1 LRKFISWKQSIELL
15 KTLKVDGVVSERIPL
30 QNSLDRILSEDI
42 IAKEN
47 SPKHQTSALDGFA
60 IKIIDQQSEFI
71 QIAENDN
78 PAGSSQIPT
87 LENGIA
93 IKTFTGS
100 PMPFGSDTLVPIE
113 NVEVIE
119 NRLYIRQKVSIGNG
133 VRPVGEVWK
142 RDEVIISKGTKI
154 SPFEIGIMAELN
166 IVSPKVAVKPK
177 VSIFTTGDEVL
188 LLGEEKSRES
198 QIRSS
203 NNYTLESLVFKNG
216 GEAIQLGSVGD
227 SKSEMLETFQNALK
241 SSDLIVTTGGVSVG
255 DYDFVR
261 DIVEKLEF
269 EILFHGVKIK
279 PGQHI
284 LVAKKGEKVLLS
296 LPGFAY
302 SSTIT
307 AILYLLP
314 LIRSR
319 LGLEF
324 QNTFTD
330 AVLKEDFYKRSK
342 KTEITACNLYFKD
355 GSISVGFENKKIGTS
370 AILRNM
376 LDSPALLFSNENCGD
391 KKAGEIVRV
400 IIL

>member
-1 LRKFISWKQSIELL
+1 LRNFISWEESQKILE
-15 KTLKVDGVVSERIPL
+15 TLKVEKRDFEEVPL
-30 QNSLDRILSEDI
+30 QNSLDRVLAEDI

-47 SPKHQTSALDGFA
+47 SPKYSTSALDGFA
-60 IKIIDQQSEFI
+60 IKVSDQQSEFI
-71 QIAENDN
+71 EIAENDN
-78 PAGSSQIPT
+78 PAGASEIPRLLPET
-87 LENGIA
+87 A

-113 NVEVIE
+113 NVEVVE

-142 RDEVIISKGTKI
+142 RGETIIKKGTKI

-166 IVSPKVAVKPK
+166 IVSPKVAVKPR
-177 VSIFTTGDEVL
+177 VAILSTGDEVL
-188 LLGEEKSRES
+188 RVGEERTRES
-198 QIRSS
+198 QIRGS
-203 NNYTLESLVFKNG
+203 NNYTLQALVENSG
-216 GEAIQLGSVGD
+216 GIAVQMGTVGD
-227 SKSEMLETFQNALK
+227 NQEETYKKLESALH
-241 SSDLIVTTGGVSVG
+241 SDFIVTTGGVSVG
-255 DYDFVR
+255 DYDFVS
-261 DIVEKLEF
+261 DVVEKLGF

-284 LVAKKGEKVLLS
+284 LVAKKDKTILLA

-314 LIRSR
+314 LIRNK

-324 QNTFTD
+324 ENNVVE
-330 AVLKEDFYKRSK
+330 AILEENYYKKSK
-342 KTEITACNLYFKD
+342 KTEFTACNKSFKD
-355 GSISVGFENKKIGTS
+355 GSISVNFNEKKIGTS

-376 LDSPALLFSNENCGD
+376 LDSPSLLFSNENSGD
-391 KKAGEIVRV
+391 KKKGEKVRV